1 MANNSVEYILSLKD
15 KFSSG
20 IKSATNETE
29 KLNGAMG
36 TTQKLA
42 LGIGAAI
49 AAIGGGLLV
58 REIVNTTA
66 AMEGLQNQLNFASGS
81 VQQGAADFEYLRKTS
96 QEMGLDFNTAAT
108 AFAKFSGAAR
118 NTSLEGQGVRD
129 VFESVGM
136 ASTVM
141 HLSAEQSEG
150 AFRALE
156 QMLSKGKVS
165 AEELRGQLGERI
177 PGAFQIAARSMNMT
191 TSELDKFMAD
201 GKLMSEEFLPKFA
214 AQLKTE
220 FAGGMDAATQS
231 LSANLNRM
239 NNAFLELKL
248 TVGELFM
255 PVIQGAISLI
265 TGFTDFVK
273 EHAVAIAGL
282 TGAFVGLAGAIFIYN
297 AYMKIAAI
305 YSGAKF
311 IWGIW
316 SLAAALDGVTVAQWL
331 LNTATAFFAGLS
343 GVGLFLVAA
352 GAAAALAVGIYAANA
367 AQEKLNKTTADGAK
381 TKFEG
386 WPGMGDTSKEF
397 NFATAKFPKKGN
409 QAAAM
414 AGAPTA
420 APKAK
425 GGTGT
430 NVVESRG
437 VQNFNISIKEFGA
450 VTLNTTNIKEGANQ
464 IKEQVAQA
472 LIEAVN
478 DFQLMATA

>member
-1 MANNSVEYILSLKD
+1 MANNGVEYILSLKD

-20 IKSATNETE
+20 IKSATSNTE
-29 KLNGAMG
+29 KLNGEMNIA
-36 TTQKLA
+36 QRSA
-42 LGIGAAI
+42 LGLGSAI
-49 AAIGGGLLV
+49 AAIGAGLIA
-58 REIVNTTA
+58 REIVNVTA
-66 AMEGLQNQLNFASGS
+66 AMEGLKNQLNFASGS
-81 VQQGAADFEYLRKTS
+81 AIQGGKDFEYLRETS
-96 QEMGLDFNTAAT
+96 EKMGLDFNTAAT

-118 NTSLEGQGVRD
+118 GTSLEGQGVRD

-191 TSELDKFMAD
+191 TMELDKFMAD

-231 LSANLNRM
+231 LNANLNRM
-239 NNAFLELKL
+239 NNAFLEIKL
-248 TVGELFM
+248 TLGELLM
-255 PVIQGAISLI
+255 PVIQGAISLV
-265 TGFTDFVK
+265 TDFTNFVK
-273 EHAVAIAGL
+273 DHAVAISGL
-282 TGAFVGLAGAIFIYN
+282 TGAFVGLYGAIFIYN
-297 AYMKIAAI
+297 AYMKAAAI
-305 YSGAKF
+305 WSGAKF
-311 IWGIW
+311 IYGIW
-316 SLAAALDGVTVAQWL
+316 SLAAALEGVTVAQWL
-331 LNTATAFFAGLS
+331 LNTATAFFAGLT

-352 GAAAALAVGIYAANA
+352 GAAAALAVGIYAANE

-386 WPGMGDTSKEF
+386 WPGMDETSKEF
-397 NFATAKFPKKGN
+397 NFTTAKFPKKDNKNAMGG
-409 QAAAM
+409 AADS
-414 AGAPTA
+414 TT
-420 APKAK
+420 KAK
-425 GGTGT
+425 GGTST

-437 VQNFNISIKEFGA
+437 VQNFNIQIKEFGS

-478 DFQLMATA
+478 DFSLMATK

>member
-20 IKSATNETE
+20 IKSATSNTE
-29 KLNGAMG
+29 KLNGEMNIA
-36 TTQKLA
+36 QRSA
-42 LGIGAAI
+42 LGLGSAI
-49 AAIGGGLLV
+49 AAIGGGLIA
-58 REIVNTTA
+58 REIVNVTA
-66 AMEGLQNQLNFASGS
+66 AMEGLKNQLNFASGS
-81 VQQGAADFEYLRKTS
+81 AIQGGKDFEYLRETS
-96 QEMGLDFNTAAT
+96 EKMGLDFNTAAT

-118 NTSLEGQGVRD
+118 GTALEGQGVRD

-191 TSELDKFMAD
+191 TMELDKFMAD

-239 NNAFLELKL
+239 NNSFLELKY

-255 PVIQGAISLI
+255 PVIQGAIDLLM
-265 TGFTDFVK
+265 GFANFVRDNIG
-273 EHAVAIAGL
+273 VIAGL
-282 TGAFVGLAGAIFIYN
+282 AAAFATLAGAVLVYN
-297 AYMKIAAI
+297 TYMKIAAI

-311 IWGIW
+311 IYGIW
-316 SLAAALDGVTVAQWL
+316 SLAAALEGVTVAQWL

-343 GVGLFLVAA
+343 GVGLFAVAA
-352 GAAAALAVGIYAANA
+352 AGVAALAVGIYAAKS
-367 AQEKLNKTTADGAK
+367 AQDSLNKSVESGVGAGSA
-381 TKFEG
+381 TK
-386 WPGMGDTSKEF
+386 
-397 NFATAKFPKKGN
+397 
-409 QAAAM
+409 AM
-414 AGAPTA
+414 NPMKAVGAGAPQPTSTT
-420 APKAK
+420 KAK
-425 GGTGT
+425 GGTST

-437 VQNFNISIKEFGA
+437 VQNFNIQIKEFGS

-478 DFQLMATA
+478 DFQLMATK